1 MKKVLGIILMLF
13 GGLLTLAGAVDI
25 TNTWGL
31 FLTSLGII
39 FIGFKLFNQIPG
51 KLNNHVKALE
61 EKREELELFITNKE
75 EEKDKIILEAKRIAE
90 EESTELITH
99 NEELIAHLEKKLE
112 NKEAE
117 WDKFVADAKSQADKE
132 IVELYENRTAILS
145 ELKEAKEETEK
156 LRKKINT
163 QVKKLAKAKELHS
176 SATYALETY
185 AGRDFMYEKIAFPK
199 TDFLALEELAPTVIL
214 KLKSMDVKPLRAA
227 YKDNAKVIDQV
238 LKTYEKR
245 YTTKANTSIYQLM
258 VIALRAELQN
268 LLYNLK
274 YEKLDT
280 TINDV
285 KETTG
290 KYLKLAAEGNQS
302 IAPTLTKFI
311 GEIEHLFIN
320 AVKIEYEY
328 YVKKEQ
334 EKSEQAALREQMRQ
348 EAEERKLLKEERK
361 KIELEEVKYHNEITK
376 IEEQLIDAD
385 DEKTAQLNARI
396 LELQKQLD
404 DVEHKKE
411 DVINRQNGKAGNVYV
426 ISNIGSFGENVF
438 KIGMTRRIDPMERV
452 KELSSASVPFP
463 FDIHSF
469 IFSDDA
475 VALESKLHTNL
486 NENRVNKVN
495 LRKEFFNVTLDELE
509 TLVEGIDSTAEFNKT
524 ILAEQFRQ
532 SQYYGEH

>member
-1 MKKVLGIILMLF
+1 MKKVLGVVIIIF
-13 GGLLTLAGAVDI
+13 GGLFALAASMDFSEA
-25 TNTWGL
+25 WGL
-31 FLTSLGII
+31 LISGLVMIYLGY
-39 FIGFKLFNQIPG
+39 KLMNQVPG
-51 KLNNHVKALE
+51 PLGRNIVQLE
-61 EKREELELFITNKE
+61 QKRDELEKYITNKE
-75 EEKDKIILEAKRIAE
+75 EEKQKIIAEAKEQAE
-90 EESTELITH
+90 KETTELITH
-99 NEELIAHLEKKLE
+99 NEELLEHLESKLE
-112 NKEAE
+112 NKEEE
-117 WDKFVADAKSQADKE
+117 WDRIVSDAKAQADKE
-132 IVELYENRTAILS
+132 IVELYENRTTILS

-199 TDFLALEELAPTVIL
+199 ADFLALEELAPTVTL

-274 YEKLDT
+274 YEKIDT

-290 KYLKLAAEGNQS
+290 KYLKLAAEGNQN

-376 IEEQLIDAD
+376 IEDQLKDAD

-509 TLVEGIDSTAEFNKT
+509 TIVESVDSTAEFNRT

-532 SQYYGEH
+532 SQYYGEN

>member
-1 MKKVLGIILMLF
+1 MKKILGVILMLI
-13 GGLLTLAGAVDI
+13 GGILTLTGALDI

-31 FLTSLGII
+31 FLTSLGLT
-39 FIGFKLFNQIPG
+39 FLGYKLFNQTPG

-61 EKREELELFITNKE
+61 EKRDELELFITNKE
-75 EEKDKIILEAKRIAE
+75 EEKDKIISAAMKIAE

-99 NEELIAHLEKKLE
+99 NEELIEHLEKKLE
-112 NKEAE
+112 NKEEE
-117 WDKFVADAKSQADKE
+117 WDRIVSEAKAQADKE

-156 LRKKINT
+156 LQKKINT

-176 SATYALETY
+176 SVTYALETY
-185 AGRDFMYEKIAFPK
+185 AGRDFMYEQIVFPK
-199 TDFLALEELAPTVIL
+199 ADFIALEELSPTVTL
-214 KLKSMDVKPLRAA
+214 KLKSMDVKPLRTA
-227 YKDNAKVIDQV
+227 YKDNAKIIDQV

-274 YEKLDT
+274 YEKLET
-280 TINDV
+280 TVNDV

-334 EKSEQAALREQMRQ
+334 EKSEQAAIREQMRQ
-348 EAEERKLLKEERK
+348 EADERKLLKEERK

-376 IEEQLIDAD
+376 IEDQLKDAD
-385 DEKTAQLNARI
+385 DEKTAQLNKRI
-396 LELQKQLD
+396 LELQEQLD
-404 DVEHKKE
+404 GIEHKKE
-411 DVINRQNGKAGNVYV
+411 DIISRQNGKAGNVYV
-426 ISNIGSFGENVF
+426 ISNLGSFGENVF
-438 KIGMTRRIDPMERV
+438 KIGMTRRLDPMERI

-509 TLVEGIDSTAEFNKT
+509 TLVEGIDSTAEFNRT

-532 SQYYGEH
+532 SQYYGEN